1 MIMGKLNEH
10 SMDELFAGITG
21 MPIQPVASEPAHS
34 EPSLQEPPKQEN
46 ESAPLSSEQGKTKA
60 VRKKVKPSV
69 RKPQHSRKVSFLS
82 RISESNLE
90 KLRSLSNIS
99 GINVSDLIDHAV
111 TRMLQSYERKHGAI
125 PETKKKSIAELL

>member
-1 MIMGKLNEH
+1 MGKLNEH

-21 MPIQPVASEPAHS
+21 MPIQPVVSEPVQS
-34 EPSLQEPPKQEN
+34 EPPQQEPPKSQN
-46 ESAPLSSEQGKTKA
+46 ETSAPSSGQAKTKTIH
-60 VRKKVKPSV
+60 KKVNPSA

-82 RISESNLE
+82 RISEANLE
-90 KLRSLSNIS
+90 KLRNLSNIS

-111 TRMLQSYERKHGAI
+111 TKMLQSYERKHGAI